1 MYCELAQPVSEMR
14 VIPKILLRCGR
25 LKACLK
31 HRDLHNACNS
41 ILVNLIVFACGL
53 LAPGQHF

>member
-31 HRDLHNACNS
+31 HTV
-41 ILVNLIVFACGL
+41 IYIMLVTVF
-53 LAPGQHF
+53 